1 MTPDVTARGGGYRF
15 PGLSRGMDAERKPTG
30 TYSRRVQKP
39 FTRPPRAIT
48 TQPQK
53 TENMMKKHTLLL
65 TTLLTTATA
74 SFADHA
80 ILRDEARD
88 AAAREQR
95 ELQERAEALAQQLED
110 ARQLQALQDEYLQR
124 LEAELGA
131 LRDDDAQRT
140 GR

>member
-1 MTPDVTARGGGYRF
+1 
-15 PGLSRGMDAERKPTG
+15 
-30 TYSRRVQKP
+30 
-39 FTRPPRAIT
+39 
-48 TQPQK
+48 
-53 TENMMKKHTLLL
+53 MKKHTLLL

-74 SFADHA
+74 SFADDT

-131 LRDDDAQRT
+131 LRDDDTQRT

>member
-1 MTPDVTARGGGYRF
+1 M
-15 PGLSRGMDAERKPTG
+15 RKH
-30 TYSRRVQKP
+30 
-39 FTRPPRAIT
+39 A
-48 TQPQK
+48 
-53 TENMMKKHTLLL
+53 LLL

-74 SFADHA
+74 SFADDA
-80 ILRDEARD
+80 TLRDEARD

-110 ARQLQALQDEYLQR
+110 ARQLQALQDEYLRR

-131 LRDDDAQRT
+131 LRDDDAPRT